1 LLHSA
6 RGADGAAGGQLRG
19 RDDGRRR
26 LLPRAQRRRR
36 RGLLPGRLARRP
48 DRQADGAR
56 RGLRDLRRRVRRRRL
71 RPRVRRAS
79 ADGALRG
86 RPEPRRERCGELA
99 DQLDRRGET
108 ARDRLR
114 HPQRG
119 QRRRRPR
126 LEHRGRRA
134 VDIREPARDVCLRRG
149 ALRRRCGGPEGE
161 NARVTR
167 PIVAIVGRPN
177 VGKSTLFNRLLGY
190 RKAIVDATSGLTRDR
205 LYGVAEWRGR
215 EFTVVA
221 VAVKKI
227 DAAKDESRAAIEAQT
242 RIAIDQAQLILL
254 MLDVRQGL
262 TAVDR
267 DIARLLRRSGRIVIV
282 AANKADTHT
291 ERHFAHELLELGFDE
306 PSLLS
311 AQHGLGVGDLLD
323 RVVEMLPPAE
333 EEGAGDEHPDR
344 LAIMGRPNV
353 GKSSLLN
360 ALLGDE
366 RALVSPTPGTTRDPV
381 DTELEFEGVP
391 VVLVDTAGI
400 RRKSSSRDRLERYS
414 LLRGIAAM
422 ERADAVLLVIEAT
435 AGVLAQDQHVA
446 GYALEAGKG
455 LVIVVNKIDL
465 VEPPERKA
473 AFWQKALAK
482 EFKFAPFAPVGVVS
496 AKTKQGIE
504 LVIPTALEVVGQRRV
519 KMPTNELN
527 KVLREAF
534 DAHPPPSFKGKRLR
548 LGYATQ
554 AKSEAPTVVMFVN
567 DVGLL
572 HFSYRR
578 YLEHRIRER
587 FGLQGNPLKIV
598 LRAGERSPA
607 LRSKR

>member
-1 LLHSA
+1 
-6 RGADGAAGGQLRG
+6 
-19 RDDGRRR
+19 
-26 LLPRAQRRRR
+26 
-36 RGLLPGRLARRP
+36 
-48 DRQADGAR
+48 
-56 RGLRDLRRRVRRRRL
+56 
-71 RPRVRRAS
+71 
-79 ADGALRG
+79 
-86 RPEPRRERCGELA
+86 
-99 DQLDRRGET
+99 
-108 ARDRLR
+108 
-114 HPQRG
+114 
-119 QRRRRPR
+119 
-126 LEHRGRRA
+126 
-134 VDIREPARDVCLRRG
+134 
-149 ALRRRCGGPEGE
+149 
-161 NARVTR
+161 VTR

-215 EFTVVA
+215 EFTVVDTA
-221 VAVKKI
+221 GLDL

-482 EFKFAPFAPVGVVS
+482 EFKFAPFAPVVVVS

>member
-1 LLHSA
+1 MS
-6 RGADGAAGGQLRG
+6 
-19 RDDGRRR
+19 
-26 LLPRAQRRRR
+26 
-36 RGLLPGRLARRP
+36 
-48 DRQADGAR
+48 
-56 RGLRDLRRRVRRRRL
+56 
-71 RPRVRRAS
+71 
-79 ADGALRG
+79 
-86 RPEPRRERCGELA
+86 
-99 DQLDRRGET
+99 
-108 ARDRLR
+108 
-114 HPQRG
+114 
-119 QRRRRPR
+119 
-126 LEHRGRRA
+126 
-134 VDIREPARDVCLRRG
+134 
-149 ALRRRCGGPEGE
+149 
-161 NARVTR
+161 R

-190 RKAIVDATSGLTRDR
+190 RKAIVDKEAGLTRDR

-215 EFTVVA
+215 EFTVVDTA
-221 VAVKKI
+221 GL
-227 DAAKDESRAAIEAQT
+227 DLESAKDESRAAIEAQT
-242 RIAIDQAQLILL
+242 KIAIDQAQVILL
-254 MLDVRQGL
+254 MLDVREGL

-267 DIARLLRRSGRIVIV
+267 DIAGLLRRSGRRVLI
-282 AANKADTHT
+282 AANKADSPS

-306 PSLLS
+306 PHLVS
-311 AQHGLGVGDLLD
+311 AQHGLGIGDLLD
-323 RVVEMLPPAE
+323 RLVEALPA
-333 EEGAGDEHPDR
+333 AGDESGETEDADR

-381 DTELEFEGVP
+381 DTELQFDGVP

-422 ERADAVLLVIEAT
+422 ERADAVLLVIDAS

-465 VEPPERKA
+465 VEPLERKA
-473 AFWQKALAK
+473 AFWQKALTSK
-482 EFKFAPFAPVGVVS
+482 FKFAPYAPVVVVS
-496 AKTKQGIE
+496 AKTKQGIDGV
-504 LVIPTALEVVGQRRV
+504 LPIALEVVGQRRV

-534 DAHPPPSFKGKRLR
+534 VSHPPPSFKGKRLR

-554 AKSEAPTVVMFVN
+554 AQSESPTVVLFVN

-578 YLEHRIRER
+578 YLEHRIRDR
-587 FGLQGNPLKIV
+587 FGLTGNPLKLV
-598 LRAGERSPA
+598 LRAAEGKPKAPR
-607 LRSKR
+607 